1 MSEQRP
7 TTKMGKGVAGEG
19 TWRRREPARTANG
32 VRPKASASPTPG
44 DAAGWRLRSPAR
56 SRAT

>member
-19 TWRRREPARTANG
+19 TWRRREPARTAGG
-32 VRPKASASPTPG
+32 VRPKASASRTPG
-44 DAAGWRLRSPAR
+44 DAPGWRLRKGER
-56 SRAT
+56 